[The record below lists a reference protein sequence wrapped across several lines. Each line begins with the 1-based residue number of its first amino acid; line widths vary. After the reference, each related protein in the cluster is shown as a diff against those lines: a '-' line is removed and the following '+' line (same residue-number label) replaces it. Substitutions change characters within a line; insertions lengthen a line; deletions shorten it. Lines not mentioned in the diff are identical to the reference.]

1 MPKNKRNTFPDT
13 TRPGA
18 MPSNGDPSSTDP
30 SSADPS
36 AATAPPPSEPSP
48 TPGERAAADAA
59 LLASTPAEN
68 NVPPAPAVEV
78 DPTKP
83 SVMSVFKELAKC
95 ADLAALCKHVEAN
108 PAILDFLSSRRGI
121 LPCYSD
127 KPPPTFPAPGQLR
140 SYDDYV
146 DVLFTRGGDGT
157 WTNTKL
163 SR

>member
-1 MPKNKRNTFPDT
+1 MPKNKRAMLPDPL
-13 TRPGA
+13 RPGA

-30 SSADPS
+30 SSTDPS
-36 AATAPPPSEPSP
+36 AATAPPPSEP
-48 TPGERAAADAA
+48 TLTAEERAVAGAG
-59 LLASTPAEN
+59 LIASTIEEA
-68 NVPPAPAVEV
+68 VPPEAAPLVAE
-78 DPTKP
+78 PAKP

-108 PAILDFLSSRRGI
+108 PSILDFLASRRGI

-146 DVLFTRGGDGT
+146 DVLFTRAADGS